1 MTLAISR
8 AAQTGPSS
16 QRGGWEPV
24 GGYNSTGASV
34 NIYTTSGS
42 YFAIGFPV
50 TIPTDGKYYIRF
62 SPVSYNLHSMS
73 LYGQRGSILNT
84 VIPAVPFLNIRG
96 ETKSLVVYYSR
107 DNSGDTG
114 VVDPPPPDPMSCGIG
129 LRLTPDDGR
138 INFGQMST
146 SDLNNGRS
154 VTRELTLSVGRR
166 EACDRNQ
173 NITMTFNPDTK
184 GLISGASAA
193 FSQGVM
199 RLDNNTRI
207 EIRDKSNNA
216 AIDLTLGTKFN
227 FGTLQQQTTGVTA
240 NPRKIDK
247 IFSFTWKRDGTS
259 PVKVGAWNSQILLEI
274 EGD

>member
-1 MTLAISR
+1 
-8 AAQTGPSS
+8 
-16 QRGGWEPV
+16 
-24 GGYNSTGASV
+24 
-34 NIYTTSGS
+34 
-42 YFAIGFPV
+42 
-50 TIPTDGKYYIRF
+50 
-62 SPVSYNLHSMS
+62 
-73 LYGQRGSILNT
+73 
-84 VIPAVPFLNIRG
+84 
-96 ETKSLVVYYSR
+96 
-107 DNSGDTG
+107 
-114 VVDPPPPDPMSCGIG
+114 
-129 LRLTPDDGR
+129 
-138 INFGQMST
+138 MST